1 MPHKV
6 AQLSARVQTVVHAPR
21 DLDLVDVV
29 NHRVNFV
36 KLDVQGVVVVDE
48 GVMQED
54 KLDPI
59 ILRLV
64 HSRNVEL
71 HRDVLLVC

>member
-1 MPHKV
+1 MPDKV
-6 AQLSARVQTVVHAPR
+6 AELSTWVQTVVHAPR

-29 NHRVNFV
+29 DHRVNFI

-64 HSRNVEL
+64 HSWNVEL